1 MSLLRLHK
9 GILIDCLD
17 LGGSVII
24 GSGYAWTKYKAILIF
39 RFVDQCVFG
48 HDKNRRVERFYVGQN
63 YAVLWGSIMK
73 NGKRVSLKN
82 MDIGESGAA
91 MTQNWYD
98 EVSNMAKIFRHPS
111 KIIIQNNCIPEHC
124 IFIFLGKR
132 CG

>member
-1 MSLLRLHK
+1 
-9 GILIDCLD
+9 
-17 LGGSVII
+17 
-24 GSGYAWTKYKAILIF
+24 
-39 RFVDQCVFG
+39 
-48 HDKNRRVERFYVGQN
+48 
-63 YAVLWGSIMK
+63 MK

-98 EVSNMAKIFRHPS
+98 EVSNIAKIFRHPS
-111 KIIIQNNCIPEHC
+111 KIISQNRCIQEDC

>member
-1 MSLLRLHK
+1 MRQLVWNDELAEIAQRYSNRLLRLR
-9 GILIDCLD
+9 GQRNE
-17 LGGSVII
+17 I

-98 EVSNMAKIFRHPS
+98 EVSNIAKIFRHPS
-111 KIIIQNNCIPEHC
+111 KI
-124 IFIFLGKR
+124 L
-132 CG
+132 

>member
-1 MSLLRLHK
+1 MHK

-17 LGGSVII
+17 LGGKIE
-24 GSGYAWTKYKAILIF
+24 SGYAWTKYKAILIF

-98 EVSNMAKIFRHPS
+98 EVSNIAKIFRHPS
-111 KIIIQNNCIPEHC
+111 KIILII
-124 IFIFLGKR
+124 LK
-132 CG
+132 